1 MPLVSAREEI
11 KKAQAGKYALPCFDT
26 FEMLGTEGMF
36 AAIEEKK
43 APAFVAVYT
52 RLMDSPNARAFVD
65 LIRAMAQNS
74 TMPVSLILDH
84 GGSYEHCIKA
94 LTLGFTDIMFD
105 GSQLPIEENIEIT
118 RMLVKAAH
126 TVGAC
131 VEAELGHV
139 GTGADYDSFGG
150 QGKGFT
156 DPAAAERFVAETN
169 VDMLAVA
176 IGTAHGMYKGEPK
189 IDLDLLAEIRKR
201 VDVPLVLH
209 GGSGLSE
216 EQFRGAIEAGIS
228 KINIFTDLAM
238 ESGKRMVEVAN
249 GENASYFTMT
259 GAVRDAFRD
268 RCGYYLDLFGATGK
282 ADCCC

>member
-1 MPLVSAREEI
+1 MER
-11 KKAQAGKYALPCFDT
+11 AQAGKYALPCFDT

-36 AAIEEKK
+36 AALEDKK

-52 RLMDSPNARAFVD
+52 RLMDSPNAKAFTD
-65 LIRAMAQNS
+65 LIRAMAQNA
-74 TMPVSLILDH
+74 TVPVSLILDH

-105 GSQLPIEENIEIT
+105 GSKLPIEENIEIT

-139 GTGADYDSFGG
+139 GTGSDYDSFGG

-156 DPAAAERFVAETN
+156 DPAAVERFVAETN

-176 IGTAHGMYKGEPK
+176 IGTAHGVYKGEPK
-189 IDLDLLAEIRKR
+189 IDLELLAEIRKR
-201 VDVPLVLH
+201 VELPLVLH

-216 EQFRGAIEAGIS
+216 AQFRGAIEAGIS
-228 KINIFTDLAM
+228 KINIFTDLAI

-249 GENASYFTMT
+249 GENPNYFAIT

-268 RCGYYLDLFGATGK
+268 RCGYYLDLFGATGH
-282 ADCCC
+282 AGSCC